1 MENKI
6 PTLFT
11 AIPQGD
17 FEQVTPL
24 ISKGRVSI
32 FYKYKNRNRAY
43 ITDEFAEKLISTLP
57 YVPVVGIYDEEKEDF
72 TSHNRDRNV
81 ARIYGL
87 VPENPNGE
95 WMEKI
100 DDDGVKR
107 TYYVVDVYLYTGRL
121 ENASKIIGNPQSLEL
136 DINSIKGAWVPMD
149 GQEYYVYTDGFFIGL
164 SALGKD
170 VTPCFEGAAFFDL
183 LTQFG
188 EFLSKAEL
196 TQTSKENTD
205 IGGTE
210 QMDLTNFKF
219 SPDTKVDAIWKAVNP
234 DFSKEEEVK
243 IDKVPCE
250 IGADYAIVCTV
261 EESKYE
267 RYAFVTKED
276 GTIEMVGEPEVVYTS
291 WIRQEDVPDYD
302 KLKSQYS
309 KPAEIVEAFE
319 NLNNTISEKDNL
331 ISEKDAKIVELE
343 GQKST
348 YELEANAAKDEL
360 QSKLDSLQADYD
372 VLKEEHD
379 TRVKEAKE
387 AKVAEYEEMISD
399 ATLATI
405 KEKMADFSMEEL
417 EKELLFAVKKE
428 KPAMFS
434 KEPVKPM
441 APAAILDDTGATG
454 LVGILKKYTH

>member
-1 MENKI
+1 
-6 PTLFT
+6 
-11 AIPQGD
+11 
-17 FEQVTPL
+17 
-24 ISKGRVSI
+24 
-32 FYKYKNRNRAY
+32 
-43 ITDEFAEKLISTLP
+43 
-57 YVPVVGIYDEEKEDF
+57 
-72 TSHNRDRNV
+72 
-81 ARIYGL
+81 
-87 VPENPNGE
+87 
-95 WMEKI
+95 
-100 DDDGVKR
+100 
-107 TYYVVDVYLYTGRL
+107 
-121 ENASKIIGNPQSLEL
+121 
-136 DINSIKGAWVPMD
+136 
-149 GQEYYVYTDGFFIGL
+149 
-164 SALGKD
+164 
-170 VTPCFEGAAFFDL
+170 
-183 LTQFG
+183 
-188 EFLSKAEL
+188 
-196 TQTSKENTD
+196 
-205 IGGTE
+205 
-210 QMDLTNFKF
+210 MDLTNFKF

-250 IGADYAIVCTV
+250 IGVDYAIVCTV

-276 GTIEMVGEPEVVYTS
+276 GTIEMAGEPEVVYTS

-348 YELEANAAKDEL
+348 YESEANAAKDEL

-434 KEPVKPM
+434 KEPAKPM